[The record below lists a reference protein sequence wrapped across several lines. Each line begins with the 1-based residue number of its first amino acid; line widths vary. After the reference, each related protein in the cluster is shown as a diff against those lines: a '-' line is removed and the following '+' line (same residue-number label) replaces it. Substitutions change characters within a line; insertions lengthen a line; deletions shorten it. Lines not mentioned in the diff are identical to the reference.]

1 MKKKR
6 YPIYR
11 QKYKRKKQPVKK
23 IFTAIVLCI
32 VLAVCNGWTPP
43 RNLKEAKTQSQIFGQ
58 IFLTYIEENAK
69 IFWDEASESIS
80 DAVTGMLEQSRTETG
95 ERSVSVTLD
104 HIPEYSG
111 SPYVE
116 INGNVPSFSEKKKN
130 GTAYE
135 FYSELDSL
143 GRCGYAESRITSEL
157 MPAEERGAI
166 GMVKPTGW
174 HTVKYDSV
182 DGRYLYNRCHLI
194 GYQLTGE
201 NANKKNLITGTR
213 YLNVTGMLP
222 FENEVADYVHNTG
235 NPCMYRVTPV
245 FRGDDLL
252 AGGVEMEAES
262 VKDQEI
268 SFHVFVYNVQPG
280 IGIDYSTGNSWE
292 E

>member
-1 MKKKR
+1 MNWIR
-6 YPIYR
+6 WGDAAMRNPGSR
-11 QKYKRKKQPVKK
+11 QTDACRR
-23 IFTAIVLCI
+23 TGSDR
-32 VLAVCNGWTPP
+32 NG
-43 RNLKEAKTQSQIFGQ
+43 EA
-58 IFLTYIEENAK
+58 
-69 IFWDEASESIS
+69 
-80 DAVTGMLEQSRTETG
+80 
-95 ERSVSVTLD
+95 
-104 HIPEYSG
+104 
-111 SPYVE
+111 
-116 INGNVPSFSEKKKN
+116 
-130 GTAYE
+130 
-135 FYSELDSL
+135 
-143 GRCGYAESRITSEL
+143 
-157 MPAEERGAI
+157 
-166 GMVKPTGW
+166 TGW